1 LQANVEIEPPLMHNG
16 LLLDFLN
23 NPN

>member
-16 LLLDFLN
+16 LLLNFLN